1 MHDLLFG
8 TWGGQIIAFCK
19 QQPWALPAAIT
30 VFSVVMGLI
39 LGARGIGGSDSGG
52 TFSDSDGGGCGG
64 D

>member
-8 TWGGQIIAFCK
+8 TWGPQVIAFCK
-19 QQPWALPAAIT
+19 QQPWALPTAIT
-30 VFSVVMGLI
+30 AFSLVMALI
-39 LGARGIGGSDSGG
+39 LGGRGVGGDSGG